1 MTAPPHP
8 PKPQPPASRGL
19 PVLRNLFR
27 KPRLLIAMGAGLT
40 VFVLCELFA
49 PIRTATAVLAG
60 WNTTTLLYLGLAWAI
75 IFGEC
80 SHETMRQRAEMHD
93 DGENIILLL
102 SVVAAVLS
110 LVAILFELA
119 GGKERGLFST
129 ILHFGLSGLTL
140 MTSWAFIH
148 TAFAFHYAH
157 GYYAPGRHKTPC
169 LIFPGT
175 DQPQYT
181 DFLYFSFVI
190 GTSGQTADVS
200 FAATGVR
207 RIGLVHCIISY
218 LFNATVLALMINI
231 SASMI

>member
-1 MTAPPHP
+1 MTTPPHRP
-8 PKPQPPASRGL
+8 APKGL

-27 KPRLLIAMGAGLT
+27 KPRLLMAMGAGAL
-40 VFVLCELFA
+40 VFLLCDLFA
-49 PIRTATAVLAG
+49 PIRAATAALAG
-60 WNTTTLLYLGLAWAI
+60 WNTMTLLYLGFAWTTV
-75 IFGEC
+75 FGAC
-80 SHETMRQRAEMHD
+80 SHETMRQRAELHD
-93 DGENIILLL
+93 DGENIILLF
-102 SVVAAVLS
+102 SVLAAVLS
-110 LVAILFELA
+110 LVAIVFELA
-119 GGKERGLFST
+119 SGKDRDVLSL

-157 GYYAPGRHKTPC
+157 GYYAPGHHKTPC

-207 RIGLVHCIISY
+207 RIGLIHCIISY